1 VTILALDYGAR
12 RTGVAV
18 TDASETLARPIET
31 VERVGTP
38 AGLETLLAIVAREHP
53 RLIVVG
59 LPRTPSGA
67 LGRQAGAT
75 TAFIGRFRR
84 QCPIPIETEDERF
97 TTALAERTP
106 SASTRSSTDSRAA
119 AVLLQGY
126 LARRDRPAPPGA
138 P

>member
-1 VTILALDYGAR
+1 MTVLALDYGAR

-18 TDASETLARPIET
+18 SDASETLARPLET
-31 VERVGTP
+31 VERVGTD
-38 AGLETLLAIVAREHP
+38 AGLSALLAIVAREQP

-59 LPRTPSGA
+59 LPRTPSGS

-75 TAFIGRFRR
+75 TAFIGRLRR

-97 TTALAERTP
+97 TTTLAERTR

-119 AVLLQGY
+119 AVLLQG
-126 LARRDRPAPPGA
+126 LLDRRGGRT
-138 P
+138 